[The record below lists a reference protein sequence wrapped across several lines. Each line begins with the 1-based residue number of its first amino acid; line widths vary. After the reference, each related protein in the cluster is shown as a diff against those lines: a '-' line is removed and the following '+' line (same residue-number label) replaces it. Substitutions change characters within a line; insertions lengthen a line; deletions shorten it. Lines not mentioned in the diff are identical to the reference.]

1 MEQEFWI
8 VVVGATC
15 LFVVMPAIISVSSYM
30 EKKLKLQREQLKSG
44 GEELRAQLA
53 ATLIELEQMRER
65 MAVMERLVT
74 DDDRRL
80 SNEIERLRRENVRNG
95 A

>member
-1 MEQEFWI
+1 MESEHWI
-8 VVVGATC
+8 AVIGAIC
-15 LFVVMPAIISVSSYM
+15 LFVIMPIIISISSYA

-44 GEELRAQLA
+44 GAELQAQLA
-53 ATLIELEQMRER
+53 ATLAELERMRER

-80 SNEIERLRRENVRNG
+80 SAEISRLGAEERDARR
-95 A
+95 

>member
-1 MEQEFWI
+1 MGEDFW
-8 VVVGATC
+8 VVAVGAVC
-15 LFVVMPAIISVSSYM
+15 LFVIMPAIISVSSYM

-44 GEELRAQLA
+44 GDELRAQLA
-53 ATLIELEQMRER
+53 ATLSELERMRER

-80 SNEIERLRRENVRNG
+80 SSDIERLRRENTTTG